1 MKRLKSTFNTLYF
14 AYLLISLLLF
24 TFKGVLFQQMD
35 HDFLLRLI
43 NFWLILGFVFFIA
56 IWIIQ
61 AVQIRFLNKD
71 LLDQEAKI
79 LELKSKLYDFS
90 RTPTAVRPPGSTNP
104 AGPSAENPK

>member
-1 MKRLKSTFNTLYF
+1 MKRLKSIFNTLYF
-14 AYLLISLLLF
+14 AYLIGSLLLF
-24 TFKGVLFQQMD
+24 VFKEALFQQMEYN
-35 HDFLLRLI
+35 FLLRLI

-71 LLDQEAKI
+71 VQDLESKI

-90 RTPTAVRPPGSTNP
+90 SSPKPSPSKPTSTADQPG
-104 AGPSAENPK
+104 ENPQ

>member
-1 MKRLKSTFNTLYF
+1 MKRLKSIFNTLYF
-14 AYLLISLLLF
+14 AYLLTSLLIFIFKDALF
-24 TFKGVLFQQMD
+24 EQMEY
-35 HDFLLRLI
+35 DFLLRFI

-71 LLDQEAKI
+71 VQELEAKI

-90 RTPTAVRPPGSTNP
+90 SNPNPVPLSSTRAAEQP
-104 AGPSAENPK
+104 RENPQ